1 MGAPRRNTVYTV
13 YKIPVDSYDDPP
25 ICGEK
30 LNTFGNYAVA
40 CKFADLIMEHET
52 DSKYAYFVLDIN
64 NFCPYNVGYM
74 EEIEVTGFI
83 E

>member
-1 MGAPRRNTVYTV
+1 MYTV

-52 DSKYAYFVLDIN
+52 NPKYVYYVIDSTGAEGF
-64 NFCPYNVGYM
+64 YNVGYR